1 LKKRKPRSEPT
12 STADL
17 DLESRP
23 ERRKPFYSI
32 RFDRPIYMG
41 IITHMKTTVDI
52 GDDLFRRAK
61 SLAARQGTTLR
72 ALIEEGLRFV
82 LAQRRRDEGF
92 TLKDAAVP
100 GYGVQSGINEGDWE
114 QTRDL
119 IYREPGD

>member
-1 LKKRKPRSEPT
+1 
-12 STADL
+12 
-17 DLESRP
+17 
-23 ERRKPFYSI
+23 
-32 RFDRPIYMG
+32 MG
-41 IITHMKTTVDI
+41 IFAHMKTTVDI

-72 ALIEEGLRFV
+72 ALIEEGLRLV
-82 LAQRRRDEGF
+82 LAQRRRDAGF

-100 GYGVQSGINEGDWE
+100 GYGVQAGINEGDWE